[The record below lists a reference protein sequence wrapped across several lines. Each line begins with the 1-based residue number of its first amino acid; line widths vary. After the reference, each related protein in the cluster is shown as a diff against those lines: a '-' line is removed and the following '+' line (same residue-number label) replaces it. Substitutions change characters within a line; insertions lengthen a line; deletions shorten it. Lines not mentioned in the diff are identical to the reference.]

1 MSEISSTGRVNRVV
15 AFFAHH
21 ASDFA
26 HDALDELADGHSR
39 WDSVWIY
46 DDIWSDALRGKRHVL
61 LRVRHTDSTFWR
73 DERKTYRQ
81 LVEYAP
87 TER

>member
-1 MSEISSTGRVNRVV
+1 MSEISSTVTRANGVV

-39 WDSVWIY
+39 RIACGFTMY
-46 DDIWSDALRGKRHVL
+46 LGSDALRGKRHVL
-61 LRVRHTDSTFWR
+61 LRVRHTDSTFLAVTR
-73 DERKTYRQ
+73 GK
-81 LVEYAP
+81 LIANL
-87 TER
+87 